1 MLQRDCNL
9 ASGASLLSFPLPPL
23 LFALLP
29 ARPQIACGQPVR
41 IASPRPHEVARPS
54 ELLNLVFDTARAI
67 GVMQKDAIWGQRS
80 LRLSPYPVAEYT
92 PADAILILGQQCIK
106 SRLIGNRKFLES
118 RVASLAVK
126 RQGLRI
132 APHADKSG
140 IDATLEWPV
149 LALKDD
155 ITACLL

>member
-1 MLQRDCNL
+1 MGDNQIFLSRV
-9 ASGASLLSFPLPPL
+9 SLLSFPLSPL

-29 ARPQIACGQPVR
+29 ARRQIACGQPVR
-41 IASPRPHEVARPS
+41 IASPRPHEVARPC

-67 GVMQKDAIWGQRS
+67 GVMQKDAIWRLRS

-118 RVASLAVK
+118 RVANLAVK
-126 RQGLRI
+126 RRVCGLHRTQTN
-132 APHADKSG
+132 PELTRPLNGQFS
-140 IDATLEWPV
+140 L
-149 LALKDD
+149 
-155 ITACLL
+155 